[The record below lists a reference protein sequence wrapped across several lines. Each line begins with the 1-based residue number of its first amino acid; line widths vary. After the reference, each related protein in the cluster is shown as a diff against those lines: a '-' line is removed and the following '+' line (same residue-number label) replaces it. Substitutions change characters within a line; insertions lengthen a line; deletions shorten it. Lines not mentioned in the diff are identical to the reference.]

1 MKERQSRLKAIKN
14 LIKNNTIESQD
25 ELLSLLE
32 KEGYEVT
39 QATLSRDLKLLKV
52 GKVPDGRQG
61 YMYALPG
68 DDENGENEAI
78 YVQDFLR
85 GYLSIDFSGNIV
97 VIKTFPGHAN
107 TVCNA
112 LDNLNMN
119 EVLGTVAGDNC
130 MFACLREG
138 VSGELFLEKL
148 KVAAERCLG
157 NFITFFFEQREQFI
171 LTFDCVIFYEIF
183 YSLKSRLSFF
193 HMPSM

>member
-1 MKERQSRLKAIKN
+1 MKERQSRLKTIKN

-25 ELLSLLE
+25 ELLALLL

-52 GKVPDGRQG
+52 GKVPDGHRG

-68 DDENGENEAI
+68 DDENGESEAI

-85 GYLSIDFSGNIV
+85 GYISIDFSANIV

-112 LDNLNMN
+112 LDNLNMD
-119 EVLGTVAGDNC
+119 EILGTVAGDNC

-138 VSGELFLEKL
+138 VTGEDFMTKL
-148 KVAAERCLG
+148 RKHIPG
-157 NFITFFFEQREQFI
+157 I
-171 LTFDCVIFYEIF
+171 DD
-183 YSLKSRLSFF
+183 
-193 HMPSM
+193 

>member
-1 MKERQSRLKAIKN
+1 MKERQSRLKAIKT

-25 ELLSLLE
+25 DLLSLLL
-32 KEGYEVT
+32 KEGFDVT

-52 GKVPDGRQG
+52 GKVPDGKSG
-61 YMYALPG
+61 YMYAMPG
-68 DDENGENEAI
+68 DDENGESEAI

-85 GYLSIDFSGNIV
+85 GYVSIDWSGNIV

-112 LDNLNMN
+112 IDNLNMD

-138 VSGELFLEKL
+138 VTGKDFMAKL
-148 KVAAERCLG
+148 RKHIPGIEEG
-157 NFITFFFEQREQFI
+157 
-171 LTFDCVIFYEIF
+171 
-183 YSLKSRLSFF
+183 
-193 HMPSM
+193 

>member
-68 DDENGENEAI
+68 DDENGENEEKIVGHIAGI
-78 YVQDFLR
+78 HQLR
-85 GYLSIDFSGNIV
+85 HY
-97 VIKTFPGHAN
+97 
-107 TVCNA
+107 C
-112 LDNLNMN
+112 
-119 EVLGTVAGDNC
+119 
-130 MFACLREG
+130 R
-138 VSGELFLEKL
+138 
-148 KVAAERCLG
+148 
-157 NFITFFFEQREQFI
+157 
-171 LTFDCVIFYEIF
+171 
-183 YSLKSRLSFF
+183 
-193 HMPSM
+193 

>member
-1 MKERQSRLKAIKN
+1 MKERQSRLKLIKN
-14 LIKNNTIESQD
+14 LIKTNRIESQD
-25 ELLSLLE
+25 DLLALLL
-32 KEGYEVT
+32 KDGHEVT

-52 GKVPDGRQG
+52 GKVPDGKSG

-68 DDENGENEAI
+68 DDENSESQAI

-85 GYLSIDFSGNIV
+85 GYVSIDYSGNII

-112 LDNLNMN
+112 IDNLNMD

-138 VSGELFLEKL
+138 VSGKDFLKTL
-148 KVAAERCLG
+148 KK
-157 NFITFFFEQREQFI
+157 FIPN
-171 LTFDCVIFYEIF
+171 LDVD
-183 YSLKSRLSFF
+183 L
-193 HMPSM
+193 

>member
-1 MKERQSRLKAIKN
+1 MHMKERQARLKSIKN
-14 LIKNNTIESQD
+14 LIKENIIESQD
-25 ELLSLLE
+25 DLLNLLV
-32 KEGYEVT
+32 KEGYDVT

-52 GKVPDGRQG
+52 GKVPDGKSG

-68 DDENGENEAI
+68 EDENGENEAI

-85 GYLSIDFSGNIV
+85 GYISIDFSGNIV

-112 LDNLNMN
+112 LDNLNMD

-138 VSGELFLEKL
+138 VTGDDFMEKL
-148 KVAAERCLG
+148 KKHIPGIEGQIYERLDSCFFCL
-157 NFITFFFEQREQFI
+157 I
-171 LTFDCVIFYEIF
+171 EI
-183 YSLKSRLSFF
+183 YRR
-193 HMPSM
+193 

>member
-1 MKERQSRLKAIKN
+1 MHMKERQARLKSIKN
-14 LIKNNTIESQD
+14 LIKDNIIESQD
-25 ELLSLLE
+25 DLLNLLV
-32 KEGYEVT
+32 KEGYDVT

-52 GKVPDGRQG
+52 GKVPDGKSG

-68 DDENGENEAI
+68 EDENGENEAI

-85 GYLSIDFSGNIV
+85 GYISIDFSGNIV

-112 LDNLNMN
+112 LDNLNMD

-138 VSGELFLEKL
+138 VTGDDFMEKL
-148 KVAAERCLG
+148 KKHIPGIE
-157 NFITFFFEQREQFI
+157 
-171 LTFDCVIFYEIF
+171 
-183 YSLKSRLSFF
+183 S
-193 HMPSM
+193 

>member
-14 LIKNNTIESQD
+14 LIKNNIIESQD
-25 ELLSLLE
+25 DLLALLQ
-32 KEGYEVT
+32 KEGFDVT

-52 GKVPDGRQG
+52 GKVPDGKSG

-68 DDENGENEAI
+68 DDENAEAI

-85 GYLSIDFSGNIV
+85 GYVSIDWSGNIV

-112 LDNLNMN
+112 IDNLNMD

-138 VSGELFLEKL
+138 VTGDDFMATL
-148 KVAAERCLG
+148 KKHIPGIE
-157 NFITFFFEQREQFI
+157 
-171 LTFDCVIFYEIF
+171 D
-183 YSLKSRLSFF
+183 
-193 HMPSM
+193 